1 MTIEQLLLRLRTQL
15 SSAARSG
22 NPSVAAAQATLAQL
36 EDEIA
41 LLRQRTA
48 DKEHLRLAAVVRH
61 SFTPEE
67 YYAAVGIAR
76 QAQPELWEGVWQP

>member
-1 MTIEQLLLRLRTQL
+1 MTIEQLLAQL
-15 SSAARSG
+15 CKQLNEAARSG
-22 NPSVAAAQATLAQL
+22 DPAIAAAQDTLAQL

-61 SFTPEE
+61 NWTPEE
-67 YYAAVGIAR
+67 YYMAVGVAR
-76 QAQPELWEGVWQP
+76 EKQPELWEGVWTP